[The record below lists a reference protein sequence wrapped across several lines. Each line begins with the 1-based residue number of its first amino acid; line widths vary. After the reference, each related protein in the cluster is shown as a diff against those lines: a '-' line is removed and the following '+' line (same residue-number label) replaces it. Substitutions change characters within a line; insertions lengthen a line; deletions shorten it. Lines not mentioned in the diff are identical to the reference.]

1 MILSPLRYPGGKTRA
16 VKHILPLIPKGL
28 DELCSPFFGGG
39 SIEIAYAKE
48 NPDCKVQGYDV
59 FEPIVWFWKALLEN
73 PERLAEKADKL
84 RCWSE
89 TTLNNPETKAILE
102 KLETLEKEE
111 KENFIKEK
119 EEYVDKLHANTHFVL
134 KKRLVRGLP
143 NKEDFK
149 SFREE
154 LKEIMK
160 ITDSNQFSFENAA
173 KVYAINRSSFSGAT
187 FSGGY
192 SKRAAYARFTDSSI
206 KRVRDFKVPNL
217 SVKLGDY
224 KNSIIRHP
232 NAFLYCDP
240 PYKLDKESNKLYGS
254 NGDTHHKF
262 DHEGLYELL
271 KERKGWVLSYNK
283 CEWVLER
290 YKDYNILDAKWA
302 YGMTNA
308 QSERIAKMKN
318 VLKECVEL
326 LEERME
332 EEKLPELE
340 KSVLFLKNEI
350 ELLKKSQK
358 ESSEV
363 IIIG

>member
-73 PERLAEKADKL
+73 PELLAEETDKL
-84 RCWSE
+84 RVLD
-89 TTLNNPETKAILE
+89 T
-102 KLETLEKEE
+102 
-111 KENFIKEK
+111 
-119 EEYVDKLHANTHFVL
+119 DFVL
-134 KKRLVRGLP
+134 NGEEVRGLL
-143 NKEDFK
+143 KKDF
-149 SFREE
+149 SRFRTN
-154 LKEIMK
+154 LGN
-160 ITDSNQFSFENAA
+160 DSVKFSFINAA

-206 KRVRDFKVPNL
+206 KRVKDFKVPNL

-224 KNSIIRHP
+224 KDSIIRHP

-240 PYKLDKESNKLYGS
+240 PYKLDNESNKLYG
-254 NGDTHHKF
+254 NKGDTHHNF

-271 KERKGWVLSYNK
+271 KKRKGWVLSYNK

-290 YKDYNILDAKWA
+290 YKDYNILDAEWA

-308 QSERIAKMKN
+308 QSEKIAKMKN
-318 VLKECVEL
+318 ALKECVEL
-326 LEERME
+326 LEKRME

-340 KSVLFLKNEI
+340 KDVLFLKNKI

>member
-73 PERLAEKADKL
+73 PELLAEETDKL
-84 RCWSE
+84 RVLD
-89 TTLNNPETKAILE
+89 T
-102 KLETLEKEE
+102 
-111 KENFIKEK
+111 
-119 EEYVDKLHANTHFVL
+119 DFVL
-134 KKRLVRGLP
+134 NGEEVRGLL
-143 NKEDFK
+143 KKDF
-149 SFREE
+149 SRFRTN
-154 LKEIMK
+154 LGN
-160 ITDSNQFSFENAA
+160 DSVKFSFINAA

-206 KRVRDFKVPNL
+206 KRVKDFKVPNL

-224 KNSIIRHP
+224 KDSIIRHP

-240 PYKLDKESNKLYGS
+240 PYKLDKESNKLYG
-254 NGDTHHKF
+254 NKGDTHHKF

-302 YGMTNA
+302 YGMTNV
-308 QSERIAKMKN
+308 QSEKIAKMKN

-358 ESSEV
+358 ASSEV
-363 IIIG
+363 IIIGENK

>member
-84 RCWSE
+84 RVLDADFI
-89 TTLNNPETKAILE
+89 LN
-102 KLETLEKEE
+102 EKE
-111 KENFIKEK
+111 
-119 EEYVDKLHANTHFVL
+119 
-134 KKRLVRGLP
+134 VRGLP
-143 NKEDFK
+143 KEAFLSLRKELSETLGDNK
-149 SFREE
+149 
-154 LKEIMK
+154 
-160 ITDSNQFSFENAA
+160 FSFKNAA

-206 KRVRDFKVPNL
+206 KRIKDFKVPNL

-224 KNSIIRHP
+224 KDSIIRHP

-240 PYKLDKESNKLYGS
+240 PYKLDNESNKLYG
-254 NGDTHHKF
+254 NKGDTHHNF

-271 KERKGWVLSYNK
+271 KKRKGWVLSYNK

-290 YKDYNILDAKWA
+290 YKDYNILDAEWA

-308 QSERIAKMKN
+308 QSEKIAKMKN
-318 VLKECVEL
+318 ALKECVEL
-326 LEERME
+326 LEKRME

-340 KSVLFLKNEI
+340 KDVLFLKNKI